1 MNDGSGN
8 MNDLKFSKAEN
19 CPTEDVLL
27 DYTAGRLDPARTALF
42 NLHADRCPE
51 CASLRASQSA
61 VWLALDEWKPA
72 PVSIGFNR
80 ELWRMIDADAQKST
94 WASAWGAAMR
104 LSLWKRVA
112 PLALGMVVVVTAFVW
127 DHSASQAGKMPAN
140 SNAPIVV
147 TASDADQLDRALDD
161 IQLLDSVDAAAA
173 QAKPDARLM

>member
-1 MNDGSGN
+1 
-8 MNDLKFSKAEN
+8 MNDLKFSNADSSMTN

-27 DYTAGRLDPARTALF
+27 DYAAGRLDPTRTRWF
-42 NLHADRCPE
+42 ELHADRCPD
-51 CASLRASQSA
+51 CASLRAAQSA

-72 PVSIGFNR
+72 PVSLGFNR
-80 ELWRMIDADAQKST
+80 ELWRIIDADARKSK
-94 WASAWGAAMR
+94 WASAWGAAMQ

-127 DHSASQAGKMPAN
+127 DHSASQAGKTPAN
-140 SNAPIVV
+140 TNAPIVV
-147 TASDADQLDRALDD
+147 TSSDADQLDRALDD